1 MTKDVAGLI
10 AVCALCGVTL
20 SIVMWAFISH
30 RRWKRRMRQ
39 SFDEIKIGDK
49 YIRRYEAD
57 SPFEEPVVFN
67 LTIIDKAISESG
79 TMWVKIQYGDGS
91 IAAER
96 FYLFIEDSTKAE
108 G

>member
-1 MTKDVAGLI
+1 MSNSECSGVVLFLLGFIIL
-10 AVCALCGVTL
+10 CALYIPIML
-20 SIVMWAFISH
+20 
-30 RRWKRRMRQ
+30 RRDKKKMRRL
-39 SFDEIKIGDK
+39 FDDIKIGDK

-108 G
+108 D